1 MRDYCVCP
9 VKPQQVPCPARP
21 ADQAPLLSLCP
32 PPGLLLATSSLLQ
45 RFSLR
50 TWGYLLLTFCSN
62 NTGFHG
68 EALLPK
74 GGVRGYTNTSLI
86 PKRFLFSCGI
96 LGSKLVVSFTSQA
109 WSCLRAFALVALLP
123 AALFKCRFKFST
135 FPALCCYLLP
145 VAFPGHNNKS
155 LSSFILCAF

>member
-1 MRDYCVCP
+1 MSSRFNERLLCLPCEAP
-9 VKPQQVPCPARP
+9 AGALPSAASRPSPIIVP
-21 ADQAPLLSLCP
+21 LS
-32 PPGLLLATSSLLQ
+32 ATWVAFGYSSLLQ

-50 TWGYLLLTFCSN
+50 SWGCLLLTFCSN

-96 LGSKLVVSFTSQA
+96 LGSKACGLLNESGLV
-109 WSCLRAFALVALLP
+109 LP
-123 AALFKCRFKFST
+123 QGLCIGCAAACCT
-135 FPALCCYLLP
+135 FQMR
-145 VAFPGHNNKS
+145 
-155 LSSFILCAF
+155 I

>member
-1 MRDYCVCP
+1 M
-9 VKPQQVPCPARP
+9 PCPAGP

-50 TWGYLLLTFCSN
+50 TWGCLLLTFCSN

-96 LGSKLVVSFTSQA
+96 LGSKLVVSLTSQA
-109 WSCLRAFALVALLP
+109 WSCLRVFALVALLP
-123 AALFKCRFKFST
+123 AALLKC
-135 FPALCCYLLP
+135 
-145 VAFPGHNNKS
+145 G
-155 LSSFILCAF
+155 LSSAHSRFSLATSSRYPSRVITTNPSLPLFCVLSGPHCYPV

>member
-1 MRDYCVCP
+1 MSSRFNERLLCLLCEA
-9 VKPQQVPCPARP
+9 PAGALPSTP

-32 PPGLLLATSSLLQ
+32 PPGLLLAMSSLLQ

-50 TWGYLLLTFCSN
+50 TWGCLLLTFCSN

-96 LGSKLVVSFTSQA
+96 LGSKLVVSLTSQA

-123 AALFKCRFKFST
+123 AALFKC
-135 FPALCCYLLP
+135 
-145 VAFPGHNNKS
+145 S
-155 LSSFILCAF
+155 LSSAHFLLSVATSSR